1 MLQLAQ
7 YEGNVKPLLTVQTYK
22 KPLLFLSLRDKWS
35 ADELR
40 SPLLESIKKYDAD
53 HASEHYETLRAYVLC
68 GMDHAQMA
76 KRLHVHKNTVVYRLQ
91 RIADLFAPD
100 LKDCRV
106 LTDLYLSLF
115 ADFQP

>member
-1 MLQLAQ
+1 MEQATLQSLRQQ
-7 YEGNVKPLLTVQTYK
+7 YLDLLTHGANLTQ
-22 KPLLFLSLRDKWS
+22 
-35 ADELR
+35 
-40 SPLLESIKKYDAD
+40 
-53 HASEHYETLRAYVLC
+53 LC